1 MSYNMTDIR
10 FCHTI
15 FSDHSIF
22 FDKTGYKCC
31 CMTKADKKLDL
42 CKRLYD
48 KTGYLY
54 FSDKDYL
61 IMINYWYD
69 QIRDC
74 DTVLMV

>member
-1 MSYNMTDIR
+1 
-10 FCHTI
+10 
-15 FSDHSIF
+15 
-22 FDKTGYKCC
+22 
-31 CMTKADKKLDL
+31 MTKADKKLDL